1 MAAPP
6 PPAVIAEAAVVV
18 DGASG
23 KTLFA
28 KNADKVMYPASTT
41 KIMTCLV
48 ALERGNLDS
57 VVTVGW
63 RAARTDGSSL
73 DLRAGDKLTGRPQ

>member
-28 KNADKVMYPASTT
+28 KNADKVMYPAS
-41 KIMTCLV
+41 K
-48 ALERGNLDS
+48 S
-57 VVTVGW
+57 
-63 RAARTDGSSL
+63 
-73 DLRAGDKLTGRPQ
+73 